1 MERESPSNKN
11 RPIKKMQPINKVIQ
25 LLSSSRL
32 ISESPRWLLTKKKR
46 QAAEKIMRKI
56 AEMNGK
62 ELTEETYSRVKDDVM
77 FLV

>member
-1 MERESPSNKN
+1 MERESPSNKYI
-11 RPIKKMQPINKVIQ
+11 PINKIQPINEIIQ

-32 ISESPRWLLTKKKR
+32 ISESPRWLLTKKRR